1 MHLLPISKTGP
12 VIFPNDKSFFTK
24 QLVLDAEKHITKN
37 KDFEENL
44 QSGYTFVGIV
54 VFMTASMSFTD
65 MIPGVNIID
74 GNAKE
79 ARNMRA

>member
-1 MHLLPISKTGP
+1 MSKTGP
-12 VIFPNDKSFFTK
+12 VICPNDKSFFTK
-24 QLVLDAEKHITKN
+24 QLVLDAEKHIRKN

-44 QSGYTFVGIV
+44 QSDYTFVGIV

-74 GNAKE
+74 GNAIE